1 MNNIKKRIA
10 LALVLVGS
18 VIPLSAC
25 LEGSDADVA
34 SQNLSTA
41 AEQFEIS
48 RRIVFFNGI
57 TDKYLLEIQ
66 GLCSVET
73 GDSML
78 AGSLEVTCKT
88 GPSVFKK
95 HFLGLSDNV
104 SFFVEQ
110 LDGAMVST
118 YHYRV
123 IFKPDVI
130 IPDIDLKTQIGK

>member
-1 MNNIKKRIA
+1 MNKIKKIA
-10 LALVLVGS
+10 LVAMAGISTVT
-18 VIPLSAC
+18 LSAC
-25 LEGSDADVA
+25 MEGSDADVA
-34 SQNLSTA
+34 AHNLSVA

-73 GDSML
+73 SESALG
-78 AGSLEVTCKT
+78 GSLEVTCKT
-88 GPSVFKK
+88 GPSTFKK

-110 LDGAMVST
+110 LDSAMVST
-118 YHYRV
+118 YHYKV

-130 IPDIDLKTQIGK
+130 IPDFDLKTQIGK